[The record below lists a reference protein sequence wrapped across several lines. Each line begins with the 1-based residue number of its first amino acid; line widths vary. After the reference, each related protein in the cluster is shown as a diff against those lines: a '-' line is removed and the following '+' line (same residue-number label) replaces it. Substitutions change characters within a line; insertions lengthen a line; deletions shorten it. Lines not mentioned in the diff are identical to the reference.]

1 MFVGAPTALHALLWR
16 RDPRAAAG
24 WISVCLLLPGAGAA
38 LYWILGVNRVR
49 THGRRVHGVRTPV
62 AVAAA
67 DGHRPAA
74 LDGLVRLADRV
85 TRRPLVAGNRVVALH
100 GGEDAYPAML
110 AAIGDARES
119 VRLCSFI
126 FDVDDVGR
134 TFVEAL
140 AAAAARGAQVQVLL
154 DAVGEKY
161 SRGRATQELRRHGVT
176 VARFLPPSLL
186 HPNLRLNLRNHRKLL
201 VVDGRVGFTGGM
213 NVGARHMA
221 ARTADERRVVD
232 IHFRVEGPV
241 VAQMEDAFREDWAF
255 ATGAPL
261 AAPPARAFDSAD
273 GAWCRA
279 VTDGPN
285 EDFEVVT
292 WILRGAFAAARSRV
306 LVMTPYFIPDRALI
320 AAMSA
325 AALRGVRVDLV
336 LPGRNNHLLV
346 HWACRAMLWEL
357 LERGVRAWY
366 QPAPFVHTKL
376 LVVDDEYA
384 LVGSAN
390 LDPRSLRLN
399 FEFDLEVYDDEF
411 VAGLVRHFDAART
424 ASREIL
430 LAELDGRPFGQRVRD
445 GIAKLVSPFL

>member
-1 MFVGAPTALHALLWR
+1 
-16 RDPRAAAG
+16 
-24 WISVCLLLPGAGAA
+24 VCLLLPGVGAA

-49 THGRRVHGVRTPV
+49 TRGRRVHGVRAPV
-62 AVAAA
+62 AGAAA
-67 DGHRPAA
+67 APSRPTS

-85 TRRPLVAGNRVVALH
+85 TRRPLVGGNRVTALH
-100 GGEDAYPAML
+100 NGENAYPAML
-110 AAIGDARES
+110 AAIGGARES

-140 AAAAARGAQVQVLL
+140 GAAAARGVEVQVLV
-154 DAVGEKY
+154 DAIGETY
-161 SRGRATQELRRHGVT
+161 SRGRASRELRRHGVT
-176 VARFLPPSLL
+176 VAQFLPPSLF
-186 HPNLRLNLRNHRKLL
+186 HPNLHLNLRNHRKLL
-201 VVDGRVGFTGGM
+201 VADGRVAFTGGM
-213 NVGARHMA
+213 NIGARHMA
-221 ARTADERRVVD
+221 ARTGDERRVVD
-232 IHFRVEGPV
+232 VHFRVEGPV
-241 VAQMEDAFREDWAF
+241 VAQMEEAFREDWAF
-255 ATGAPL
+255 ATGGPL
-261 AAPPARAFDSAD
+261 AAPPAPDVAASGDAV
-273 GAWCRA
+273 CRA

-336 LPGRNNHLLV
+336 LPARNNHLLV

-366 QPAPFVHTKL
+366 QPPPFVHSKL
-376 LVVDDEYA
+376 LVVDDDYA
-384 LVGSAN
+384 LVGTAN

-399 FEFDLEVYDDEF
+399 FEFDLEVYDREF
-411 VAGLVRHFDAART
+411 AAGLARHFDAVRGASHEIT
-424 ASREIL
+424 A
-430 LAELDGRPFGQRVRD
+430 AELDGRPFAERVRD